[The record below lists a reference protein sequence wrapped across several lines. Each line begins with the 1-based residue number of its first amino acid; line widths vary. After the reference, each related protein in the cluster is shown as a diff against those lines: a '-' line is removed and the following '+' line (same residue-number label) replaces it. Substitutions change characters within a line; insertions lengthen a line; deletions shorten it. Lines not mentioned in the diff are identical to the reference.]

1 MRATWLLP
9 MAATM
14 LAGCATPRA
23 PAAEQRFLCTRGL
36 SLVIRFM
43 DDHAMVSVDQGPEQ
57 RFESVPTA
65 SGFGYKTSL
74 EEIRGKGKEMTYSR
88 GNAEPARCTV
98 DRR

>member
-1 MRATWLLP
+1 MRAAWLLLLVVV
-9 MAATM
+9 

-43 DDHAMVSVDQGPEQ
+43 NDHATVSVDQGPEQ
-57 RFESVPTA
+57 RFESEPTA
-65 SGFGYKTSL
+65 SGFGYKSGL
-74 EEIRGKGKEMTYSR
+74 EEIRGKGNEMTYFR